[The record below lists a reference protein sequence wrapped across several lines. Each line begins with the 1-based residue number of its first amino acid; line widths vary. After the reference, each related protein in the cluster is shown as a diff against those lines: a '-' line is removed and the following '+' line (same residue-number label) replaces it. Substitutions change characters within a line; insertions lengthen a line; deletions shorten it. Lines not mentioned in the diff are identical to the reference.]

1 MRRSST
7 TAESWVA
14 DTAAAKGPQASA
26 GPPAPQPSSSREASA
41 ASPAN
46 AANEANEANE
56 IPRGRRDAGY
66 RFFEMLPAMLSLG
79 VPLAAIL
86 LSLVDLRI
94 GVLFVAAFI
103 ALTLVRAVRGGVDAL
118 RGFRRM
124 RLAVRVDWA
133 AVAAETEGAV
143 RRARACPK
151 VPVAQLLGPA
161 TRALPEPFARAHHAF
176 LRRLAAPGAADAVP
190 LPSELV
196 HAVIVAAYNE
206 PFEVIEPSLRSLAAS
221 SGAERLVVVFAYE
234 ERGGAAMRERAV
246 RLRHA
251 FAPHFAAF
259 LAVEHP
265 AGLPDEIAG
274 KGANITYAAR
284 RLRTWL
290 QLREI
295 APADVMVTTL
305 DCDNRVHPHYFAN
318 VTYAFVRDADRAR
331 RSYQPIST
339 FVNNLWHAPAPT
351 RVVAAGNTLW
361 NLISTVRP
369 ATLRNFASHS
379 QPMDALIDMDYW
391 SRRTIVEDGHQYWRS
406 YFHFGGRYAVTPI
419 HLPVS
424 QDAVLGASL
433 SRTLRAQFTQLCRW
447 AYGASDIAFVGARLF
462 AKDRRAP
469 FGATLARFATL
480 LDSHVTLACVAPMV
494 AFGAWIPIVVGSL
507 SGGAGTPLAMLLREA
522 GSASANGAAWA
533 THALGIPV
541 SSAVEAVRA
550 SAFAGSAHWNDRFAA
565 PPFSAAQLAAELP
578 GMVGTA
584 QRFALVGV
592 AVTIVLTLL
601 LTPRRPAHVSPMRGL
616 GMLAQWVLL
625 PATLL
630 CYNTASAVVSQYRL
644 LVGAYREH
652 FEVTEKRAPASPRAS
667 CTESEHALPVRERV
681 GESH

>member
-7 TAESWVA
+7 TAEFGVA
-14 DTAAAKGPQASA
+14 DTVAAAR
-26 GPPAPQPSSSREASA
+26 PPALPPSPHE
-41 ASPAN
+41 AN
-46 AANEANEANE
+46 AALAAGEASEPCAANEANE

-86 LSLVDLRI
+86 LSLVDLRV
-94 GVLFVAAFI
+94 GMLFIIAFI

-124 RLAVRVDWA
+124 RLAERVDWA
-133 AVAAETEGAV
+133 AMAAETEQAV
-143 RRARACPK
+143 RRARACPAA
-151 VPVAQLLGPA
+151 PVEQLLGPA
-161 TRALPEPFARAHHAF
+161 TRALPEPFASTHDAF
-176 LRRLAAPGAADAVP
+176 LRRLSADAQAVP
-190 LPSELV
+190 LPSDVV

-206 PFEVIEPSLRSLAAS
+206 PFEVIEPSLHSLAAS

-234 ERGGAAMRERAV
+234 QRGGEAMRERAV

-251 FAPHFAAF
+251 FAPRFAAF
-259 LAVEHP
+259 IAVEHP

-284 RLRTWL
+284 ELRSWLRLK
-290 QLREI
+290 EI
-295 APADVMVTTL
+295 DPADVVVTTL
-305 DCDNRVHPHYFAN
+305 DCDNRVHPHYFAS
-318 VTYAFVRDADRAR
+318 VTCAFVRDADRAR

-379 QPMDALIDMDYW
+379 QPMDALIAMDYW

-406 YFHFGGRYAVTPI
+406 YFHFDGRYAVTPI

-424 QDAVLGASL
+424 QDAVLAASL
-433 SRTLRAQFTQLCRW
+433 ARTLRAQFTQLCRW
-447 AYGASDIAFVGARLF
+447 AYGASDIAFVGARLA

-550 SAFAGSAHWNDRFAA
+550 SAFAGPTPWNHLFTA
-565 PPFSAAQLAAELP
+565 PPFSVAQLAAELP
-578 GMVGTA
+578 GMVGTV

-601 LTPRRPAHVSPMRGL
+601 LTPRRPAHVSRRRSL

-625 PATLL
+625 PVTLL
-630 CYNTASAVVSQYRL
+630 CYNTASAMVSQYRL

-652 FEVTEKRAPASPRAS
+652 FEVTEKRAPAPARAPRA
-667 CTESEHALPVRERV
+667 ESEGARPPHERV